1 MTPLEIQFELRKRN
15 ILQKSIAI
23 EEGKSEMAVSKV
35 INKMMV
41 SARLMRAIAQ
51 KIEKDPAEVFTEY
64 YPKRTKA
71 A

>member
-35 INKMMV
+35 INKTMV
-41 SARLMRAIAQ
+41 SARLMRAVAQ
-51 KIEKDPAEVFTEY
+51 KIEKDPAEVFTGY
-64 YPKRTKA
+64 SPKRNKA